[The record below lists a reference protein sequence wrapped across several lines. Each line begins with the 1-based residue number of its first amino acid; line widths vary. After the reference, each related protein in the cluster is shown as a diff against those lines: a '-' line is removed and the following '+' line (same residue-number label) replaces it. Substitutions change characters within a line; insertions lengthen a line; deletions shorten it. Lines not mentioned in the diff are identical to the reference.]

1 VLALFQHAQ
10 APRGREREE
19 PGGRRAGPLEGV
31 VAQAAPPNDLPGPL
45 VHHRASPNR
54 AALALGR
61 LARGQGGKAERVR
74 LVAYANRPPVARGRQ
89 GWRPSAG
96 GLVSALRP
104 ALESRHG
111 AWVGWDGGAGDLPR
125 RVEGLDIELLPVAL
139 SRREVEHYYH
149 GFANR
154 TLWPLLHGLI
164 EQPVFERRWWTAY
177 RNVNE
182 RFAAVEARG
191 GGLRWVHDYHLML
204 VPSFLRRAQTG
215 PIGFFLHVPFP
226 PPEIYARLPWREQVL
241 DGLLGADVVSFQ
253 TEAYRDNF
261 VRTCARLREDV
272 RIEGQTIALA
282 RRRVL
287 TAAHPI
293 SIDARTLA
301 ERARSSAT
309 ERYLRGLR
317 AQFGGRRILLGVD
330 RLDYTKGIIERLRAI
345 ELLLEERRELRGRVA
360 LVQIAVP
367 SRGEVREYRE
377 LRRNVEELV
386 GRINGRFTDPGGD
399 VPVYYLYRGVPHER
413 LLAYYRLADVCL
425 VTPLA
430 DGMNL
435 VAKEFVTA
443 QAAGAGAGALV
454 LSEFTG
460 AAVELRDDALPSNPF
475 DVAGLAAAI
484 ERALELDEGDRR
496 RRIERMAA
504 SVARRDVYWWIEQE
518 LAAAGEA

>member
-1 VLALFQHAQ
+1 M
-10 APRGREREE
+10 
-19 PGGRRAGPLEGV
+19 
-31 VAQAAPPNDLPGPL
+31 
-45 VHHRASPNR
+45 
-54 AALALGR
+54 
-61 LARGQGGKAERVR
+61 R
-74 LVAYANRPPVARGRQ
+74 LVAYANRLPVSRGRQ

-125 RVEGLDIELLPVAL
+125 RVEGLDVELLPVAL

-164 EQPVFERRWWTAY
+164 EQPRFERRWWTAY
-177 RNVNE
+177 CEVNE
-182 RFAAVEARG
+182 RFAAVEVDG
-191 GGLRWVHDYHLML
+191 GGLRWVHDYQLML
-204 VPSFLRRAQTG
+204 VPSLLRRAQTG
-215 PIGFFLHVPFP
+215 PIRFFLHVPFP
-226 PPEIYARLPWREQVL
+226 PPEIYARLPWREQML
-241 DGLLGADVVSFQ
+241 DGLLGADVVSFH
-253 TEAYRDNF
+253 TDAYRDNF

-272 RIEGQTIALA
+272 RIEGKTIALA

-301 ERARSSAT
+301 QDARSSTT

-317 AQFGGRRILLGVD
+317 TQFGSRRILLGVD

-345 ELLLEERRELRGRVA
+345 ELLLEERPELRGRLA
-360 LVQIAVP
+360 FVQIAVP

-399 VPVYYLYRGVPHER
+399 VPVYYLYRGVPYER

-443 QAAGAGAGALV
+443 QAAGDGAGALV

-460 AAVELRDDALPSNPF
+460 AADELHDALVCNPF
-475 DVAGLAAAI
+475 DVRGLAAAI
-484 ERALELDEGDRR
+484 ELALELDEDDRR
-496 RRIERMAA
+496 RRIDRMAA
-504 SVARRDVYWWIEQE
+504 AVARRDVYWWTEQE
-518 LAAAGEA
+518 LATPGKARTAA

>member
-1 VLALFQHAQ
+1 M
-10 APRGREREE
+10 
-19 PGGRRAGPLEGV
+19 
-31 VAQAAPPNDLPGPL
+31 
-45 VHHRASPNR
+45 
-54 AALALGR
+54 
-61 LARGQGGKAERVR
+61 RV
-74 LVAYANRPPVARGRQ
+74 VAYANRLPVSRGRQ

-104 ALESRHG
+104 ALESRQG

-125 RVEGLDIELLPVAL
+125 RVEGLDVELLPVAL

-164 EQPVFERRWWTAY
+164 EQPLFERRWWTAY
-177 RNVNE
+177 REVNE
-182 RFAAVEARG
+182 RFAAVEAGR
-191 GGLRWVHDYHLML
+191 GGLRWVHDYQLML
-204 VPSFLRRAQTG
+204 VPSLLRRAQTG
-215 PIGFFLHVPFP
+215 PIRFFLHVPFP
-226 PPEIYARLPWREQVL
+226 PPEIYARLPWRDQLLE
-241 DGLLGADVVSFQ
+241 GLLGADVVSFH
-253 TEAYRDNF
+253 TDAYRDNF

-272 RIEGQTIALA
+272 RIEGKTIALA

-301 ERARSSAT
+301 QDARSNAT

-345 ELLLEERRELRGRVA
+345 EVLLEERPELRGRLA
-360 LVQIAVP
+360 FVQIAVP

-377 LRRNVEELV
+377 LRRKVEELV

-399 VPVYYLYRGVPHER
+399 VPVHYLYRAVPYER

-443 QAAGAGAGALV
+443 QAAGDGAGALV

-460 AAVELRDDALPSNPF
+460 AADELHDALVCNPY
-475 DVAGLAAAI
+475 DLAGLAGAI
-484 ERALELDEGDRR
+484 ELALELDENDRR

-504 SVARRDVYWWIEQE
+504 ATARRDVYWWTEQE
-518 LAAAGEA
+518 LATPAKARTAA

>member
-1 VLALFQHAQ
+1 M
-10 APRGREREE
+10 
-19 PGGRRAGPLEGV
+19 
-31 VAQAAPPNDLPGPL
+31 
-45 VHHRASPNR
+45 
-54 AALALGR
+54 
-61 LARGQGGKAERVR
+61 
-74 LVAYANRPPVARGRQ
+74 
-89 GWRPSAG
+89 G

-104 ALESRHG
+104 ALESRQG

-164 EQPVFERRWWTAY
+164 EQPLFERRWWTAY
-177 RNVNE
+177 REVNE
-182 RFAAVEARG
+182 RFAAVEAGR
-191 GGLRWVHDYHLML
+191 GGLRWVHDYQLML
-204 VPSFLRRAQTG
+204 VPSLLRRAQTG
-215 PIGFFLHVPFP
+215 PIRFFLHVPFP
-226 PPEIYARLPWREQVL
+226 PPEIYARLPWREQL
-241 DGLLGADVVSFQ
+241 LEGLLGADVVSFH
-253 TEAYRDNF
+253 TDAYRDNF
-261 VRTCARLREDV
+261 LRTCARLREDV
-272 RIEGQTIALA
+272 RIEGKTIALA

-301 ERARSSAT
+301 QDARSNAT
-309 ERYLRGLR
+309 ERHLRGLR

-330 RLDYTKGIIERLRAI
+330 RLDYTKGIIERLRTI
-345 ELLLEERRELRGRVA
+345 ELLLEERPELRGRLA
-360 LVQIAVP
+360 FVQIAVP

-377 LRRNVEELV
+377 LRRKVEELV

-399 VPVYYLYRGVPHER
+399 VPVHYLYRGVPYER
-413 LLAYYRLADVCL
+413 LLAYYRLADVGL

-443 QAAGAGAGALV
+443 QAAGDGAGALV

-460 AAVELRDDALPSNPF
+460 AADELHDALVCNPY
-475 DVAGLAAAI
+475 DVRGLAAAI
-484 ERALELDEGDRR
+484 ELALALDENDRR

-504 SVARRDVYWWIEQE
+504 ATARRDVHWWTEQE
-518 LAAAGEA
+518 LATPANARTAA

>member
-1 VLALFQHAQ
+1 MQ
-10 APRGREREE
+10 
-19 PGGRRAGPLEGV
+19 GG
-31 VAQAAPPNDLPGPL
+31 
-45 VHHRASPNR
+45 SS
-54 AALALGR
+54 GR
-61 LARGQGGKAERVR
+61 LAPPRGGNLECVP
-74 LVAYANRPPVARGRQ
+74 LVAYANRLPVSRGRE
-89 GWRPSAG
+89 GWRPAAG

-111 AWVGWDGGAGDLPR
+111 AWVGWDGGAGDVPHR
-125 RVEGLDIELLPVAL
+125 IEGLDIELLPVAL
-139 SRREVEHYYH
+139 SRRGVEHYYH

-164 EQPVFERRWWTAY
+164 EQPVFEGRWWTAY
-177 RNVNE
+177 CDVNE
-182 RFAAVEARG
+182 RFAAVEAGG

-204 VPSFLRRAQTG
+204 VPSLLRRARVRG

-272 RIEGQTIALA
+272 HVEGRTMALA
-282 RRRVL
+282 RRRVR

-293 SIDARTLA
+293 SIDARALA
-301 ERARSSAT
+301 ESARSAAT
-309 ERYLRGLR
+309 ERSLRGLR

-345 ELLLEERRELRGRVA
+345 EQLLEERPQLRGRLA
-360 LVQIAVP
+360 FVQIAVP

-386 GRINGRFTDPGGD
+386 GRINGRFTDPGGE
-399 VPVYYLYRGVPHER
+399 VPVHYLYRSISPER
-413 LLAYYRLADVCL
+413 LLAYYLLADVCL

-443 QAAGAGAGALV
+443 QAAGGGAGALV
-454 LSEFTG
+454 LSEFAG
-460 AAVELRDDALPSNPF
+460 AAVELREALRCNPF
-475 DVAGLAAAI
+475 DVAGLAGTI
-484 ERALELDEGDRR
+484 EHALELDDGDRR

-504 SVARRDVYWWIEQE
+504 TVARRDVYWWTEQE
-518 LAAAGEA
+518 LAAAEKAHPAA